1 MSKFR
6 QSPTHSFWVAQSD
19 CGQSLSLVI
28 AEYPYGIEI
37 QTEIFD
43 EKVYGMDKIP
53 SVKQCAVFSFFYLL
67 LVNYFQ
73 LLILIIMISTHQFNL
88 KHLFKPLLFMMHYA

>member
-1 MSKFR
+1 MCILKNKFK

-28 AEYPYGIEI
+28 AEYPYGIGI

-43 EKVYGMDKIP
+43 EKVYWMDKIHIM
-53 SVKQCAVFSFFYLL
+53 KKCAAFFSST
-67 LVNYFQ
+67 YF
-73 LLILIIMISTHQFNL
+73 LKIIFN
-88 KHLFKPLLFMMHYA
+88 F